1 MAIDRSHSS
10 AVTASAEAP
19 SEVPARTM
27 EQTNSDRSVEAAL
40 LLHHVFFWLKNPGSQ
55 ADRLQLVA
63 GLTTLRDIPVIKQLH
78 IGIPAETE
86 KRDVVDH
93 TYDVSELMVFDTL
106 ADQASYQE
114 HPIHREFIRKCGDLW
129 DRVVVYDTKKVE

>member
-1 MAIDRSHSS
+1 MPIDRGHSS

-27 EQTNSDRSVEAAL
+27 EQTTSDRSVEAAL

-114 HPIHREFIRKCGDLW
+114 HPIHLEFIRNCGDLW
-129 DRVVVYDTKKVE
+129 DRVVVYDTSKVQ